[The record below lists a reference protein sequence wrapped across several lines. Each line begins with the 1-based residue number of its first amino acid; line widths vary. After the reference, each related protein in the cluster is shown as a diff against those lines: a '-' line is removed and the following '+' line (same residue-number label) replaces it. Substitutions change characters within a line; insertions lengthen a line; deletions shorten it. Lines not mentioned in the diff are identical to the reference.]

1 LSEPIHGRPHGA
13 VEELNLETIRQPIA
27 GPFEQFTERWDEAFL
42 CDVHLV
48 GAVGAHL
55 HRAFGKRFRPTLLLL
70 AAQGFGGVS
79 HEAVLG
85 AVVVELI
92 HTATLIHDD
101 SVDKSLVR
109 RGLPTVNHVWN
120 NDVAILMGDY
130 LYSKAFSILVKNKM
144 YDAMDLLAEAT
155 HLMSQGELRQIEQK
169 NRLDLTEAEYMR
181 VIDEKTACLIAAGC
195 HYGALSSGASAD
207 SAEAM
212 GRFGRSLGLA
222 FQITDDIFDYLGS
235 QNVTGKAGGSD
246 LEGGKITLPLLS
258 ALRNASEKDRGEMV
272 KLIRNREFRNGHWP
286 DVVRFVTEN
295 GGVTLS
301 EARSAALARQAEA
314 ELRFVAD
321 KTARAALQDAVHYAV
336 TRRR

>member
-1 LSEPIHGRPHGA
+1 MSESRGRPSAA
-13 VEELNLETIRQPIA
+13 VEEPTLETIRQPIA
-27 GPFEQFTERWDEAFL
+27 APFDQFMDRWDEAFL

-55 HRAFGKRFRPTLLLL
+55 HRAFGKRYRPTLLLL
-70 AAQGFGGVS
+70 AARGFGSVS
-79 HEAVLG
+79 DQAILG

-130 LYSKAFSILVKNKM
+130 LYSKAFSILVRNKM

-169 NRLDLTEAEYMR
+169 NRLDLSEAEYMR
-181 VIDEKTACLIAAGC
+181 VIDEKTACLMAAGC
-195 HYGALSSGASAD
+195 HYGALSSGASVEA
-207 SAEAM
+207 AEAM

-235 QNVTGKAGGSD
+235 QNVMGKAGGSD
-246 LEGGKITLPLLS
+246 LEGGKITLPLLT
-258 ALRNASEKDRGEMV
+258 ALRNANEKDRGEMIE
-272 KLIRNREFRNGHWP
+272 LIRNREFRNGHWP

-295 GGVTLS
+295 GGVALS
-301 EARSAALARQAEA
+301 EERSAALAHDAEK
-314 ELRFVAD
+314 ELRHISD
-321 KTARAALQDAVHYAV
+321 KTARTALQDAVHYAV